1 MRLRVAVAIAL
12 AVGACAAWGGP
23 ADAATRINGAGSSY
37 VALAMQ
43 QWVAD
48 AQTSGLDVNYLP
60 NGSPQGMTSYGQSL
74 IDFAGTEAEFSAL
87 QASAGEQ
94 NRGFQYVPDVAGATA
109 VLYNADDAAGRKVDD
124 LHLSMRTIARIF
136 TGDIANWSDPAITE
150 DNAGRQLPDQPIEVV
165 YRSGQSGTTGT
176 FYDFVQHT
184 APDIFDP
191 WAQKNRFPTGDVRII
206 QLDSSPQ
213 FAPKTVSFSSSDQI
227 AQYIAGTNGKWSIG
241 YDEFGYAKVY
251 KAAAAWVRN
260 AAGQWVLPYAEN
272 ITAALES
279 ARLRPDLS
287 QELSGVYAST
297 DPDAYPI
304 SAYSYL
310 VTQCEPAGDRQ
321 TCKGAYPNSGV
332 TDTLAK
338 WMRYIACDGQVN
350 MARIGYAP
358 LPPNLSQE
366 IANAIARLQGGSPQT
381 LSGANC
387 ANPRFKGSLGG
398 GAVAPADPRAE
409 VQRAAATTASTA
421 ARSTSGGGSQAALG
435 ATGAAAAGGGAAGAE
450 SVLDPSSVEGLSA
463 LRSGDAAI
471 RIRAASPLRY
481 GGPGIPAPTAIPF
494 LVLIGAGVVPAVVSR
509 RRRGRAAAPPLGE
522 TRP

>member
-1 MRLRVAVAIAL
+1 MRRLLQAVAAGVVVSACTIA
-12 AVGACAAWGGP
+12 ATVTPAAAG
-23 ADAATRINGAGSSY
+23 TRINGAGSSY

-87 QASAGEQ
+87 QASGGEQ

-109 VLYNADDAAGRKVDD
+109 VLYNVDNAAGEKVSD

-136 TGDIANWSDPAITE
+136 TGDITKWSDPAITD
-150 DNAGRQLPDQPIEVV
+150 DNAGRQLPDEAIEVV

-184 APDIFDP
+184 APDIFEP
-191 WAQKNRFPTGDVRII
+191 WAQKNRFPTGDIRII
-206 QLDSSPQ
+206 QLDSSSS
-213 FAPKTVSFSSSDQI
+213 FAPKSVAFSSSDQI
-227 AQYIAGTNGKWSIG
+227 AQYIAGSNGKWSIG
-241 YDEFGYAKVY
+241 YDEFGYSKVY
-251 KAAAAWVRN
+251 KASAAWVKN

-279 ARLRPDLS
+279 AKLRPDLS

-297 DPDAYPI
+297 NPKAYPI

-310 VTQCEPAGDRQ
+310 VTQCEPAPDRQ
-321 TCKGAYPNSGV
+321 TCKGAYSNSGV
-332 TDTLAK
+332 TDTLTK

-366 IANAIARLQGGSPQT
+366 IANAIARLKGGTPEQLGGSSCT
-381 LSGANC
+381 
-387 ANPRFKGSLGG
+387 NPRFKGSLGG
-398 GAVAPADPRAE
+398 GATAPTDPQAKA
-409 VQRAAATTASTA
+409 QQLAASTTSTSARNATATT
-421 ARSTSGGGSQAALG
+421 QVALG
-435 ATGAAAAGGGAAGAE
+435 AAGGGGVDAVAGDLTSAGATGGGG
-450 SVLDPSSVEGLSA
+450 VDPSIASGLA
-463 LRSGDAAI
+463 LRSGGGPLNL
-471 RIRAASPLRY
+471 RAASPLGY
-481 GGPGIPAPTAIPF
+481 SGPVIPAPSAIPA
-494 LVLIGAGVVPAVVSR
+494 LVLLAAGVAPAFVRRGHR
-509 RRRGRAAAPPLGE
+509 RR
-522 TRP
+522 

>member
-1 MRLRVAVAIAL
+1 LLGVVAL
-12 AVGACAAWGGP
+12 GAAAP
-23 ADAATRINGAGSSY
+23 ARAATRVNGAGSSY

-87 QASAGEQ
+87 QASGGEQ

-109 VLYNADDAAGRKVDD
+109 VLYNVDDAAGRKVED
-124 LHLSMRTIARIF
+124 LHLSMRTIARVF
-136 TGDIANWSDPAITE
+136 TGDITKWSDPAITA

-184 APDIFDP
+184 APDIFNP
-191 WAQKNRFPTGDVRII
+191 WAQRNRFPTGDTRII
-206 QLDSSPQ
+206 QLDSSPN
-213 FAPKTVSFSSSDQI
+213 FAPKTAAFSSSDQI
-227 AQYIAGTNGKWSIG
+227 AQYLAGTNGKWGIG

-251 KAAAAWVRN
+251 KASAAWVKN

-272 ITAALES
+272 ISAALES

-297 DPDAYPI
+297 SAKAYPI

-321 TCKGAYPNSGV
+321 TCKGNYPNSGV
-332 TDTLAK
+332 TDTLTK

-358 LPPNLSQE
+358 LPANLSQE
-366 IANAIARLQGGSPQT
+366 VANSIARLKGGSPET
-381 LSGANC
+381 LNASNC
-387 ANPRFKGSLGG
+387 ANPRFGGSLGG
-398 GAVAPADPRAE
+398 GAAAPPDPQAKA
-409 VQRAAATTASTA
+409 QQAASTSSTA
-421 ARSTSGGGSQAALG
+421 ARNAAAGVGGSTAGGLQAALG
-435 ATGAAAAGGGAAGAE
+435 AAGGASVGSAAVDLSASGVG
-450 SVLDPSSVEGLSA
+450 SVVDPSSAAGRLA
-463 LRSGDAAI
+463 LRTG
-471 RIRAASPLRY
+471 PLR
-481 GGPGIPAPTAIPF
+481 
-494 LVLIGAGVVPAVVSR
+494 L
-509 RRRGRAAAPPLGE
+509 RAAAPLGYRGPSIPTPTVLPALALLVVGVAPPLLFG
-522 TRP
+522 RSRSARRGS